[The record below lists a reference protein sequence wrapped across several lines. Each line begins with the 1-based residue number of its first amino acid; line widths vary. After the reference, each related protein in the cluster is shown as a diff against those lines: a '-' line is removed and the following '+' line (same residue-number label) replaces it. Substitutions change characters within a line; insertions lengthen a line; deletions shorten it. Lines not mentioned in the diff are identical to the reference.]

1 MCAGPGLWRIT
12 DVQVGESVDD
22 RVEILKG
29 LQGGEDIIG
38 SGAILLKPMLVRA
51 LQGEAGNEEKI
62 GIGEK

>member
-1 MCAGPGLWRIT
+1 M
-12 DVQVGESVDD
+12 GESVDD